1 MKSMYYLGGSSGSKK
16 NKPDEKWFSISVL
29 RENHFGSIGI
39 TPLFCS
45 TEERWKEL
53 LASAP
58 PIGSCVEVVTNLDH
72 EPERIILR
80 DDIAPLIFDKKK

>member
-1 MKSMYYLGGSSGSKK
+1 MKSSYYVGGSSGNKK
-16 NKPDEKWFSISVL
+16 NNPSEKWYAINVI
-29 RENHFGSIGI
+29 RENRYGSIGI
-39 TPLFCS
+39 TPVFCT

-58 PIGSCVEVVTNLDH
+58 PIGSCVEIVTNLDH

-80 DDIAPLIFDKKK
+80 EDIAPLIFDKKK